1 MNPAAIRGLIDHA
14 GELVDQRTKR
24 VEPVLTGFT
33 MSWVAWEALRTR
45 LLRVVIHR
53 QGWRITDASAALA
66 RRRVSSME
74 AAAKVLVNLGIR
86 DPNQWPKDAGRGWRM
101 LRQVEPLRHRIVHG
115 FDGIDP
121 KRLRYAARVVLE
133 LLRNREWLEDT
144 KLPSEQGDT
153 EPFIVGDLMAP
164 QRIRQKSHHRSA
176 EELNELINE
185 NAGGSPPKLP
195 SVDELKRFLEARSH
209 PR

>member
-1 MNPAAIRGLIDHA
+1 
-14 GELVDQRTKR
+14 
-24 VEPVLTGFT
+24 
-33 MSWVAWEALRTR
+33 
-45 LLRVVIHR
+45 
-53 QGWRITDASAALA
+53 
-66 RRRVSSME
+66 
-74 AAAKVLVNLGIR
+74 
-86 DPNQWPKDAGRGWRM
+86 M

-144 KLPSEQGDT
+144 KLQSEKGDT

-176 EELNELINE
+176 DELNELINE

-195 SVDELKRFLEARSH
+195 SVDELKRFLEARPH